1 MGQRREL
8 ESRALPI
15 AADTR
20 AYRATAWAYRPLIAI
35 GEAEERVDK
44 ALTELRAAG
53 RKE

>member
-1 MGQRREL
+1 
-8 ESRALPI
+8 
-15 AADTR
+15 
-20 AYRATAWAYRPLIAI
+20 LIAI